1 MRRAVQVV
9 AATALLAQ
17 VAAAFSGVCHLGVVV
32 GLACSG
38 DDFLHVCVRM
48 CYWAPCLTLP
58 MLQPTVQPTVILR
71 ALASGGRSA
80 GVGSGRRAP
89 LDELRAQQQLPGL
102 PRELADQL
110 SNTLAS
116 LPIIGQTVRAG
127 GKDDGGRG
135 PKNVIPGPAPLPMVG
150 SSLDILRIGGLHK
163 GFQQYAKEYGPV
175 IKLQIGANSTFILIA
190 DPELTRQITMTD
202 FQSFPNRNAPGG
214 ADGGV
219 GETITDNAT
228 ETIAQNANGMPVAPP
243 VVSDKAK
250 GPGSGGSAG
259 SGSSVREVF
268 GLPASQTVG
277 APSNSARSRW
287 GMQTAKIIEQN
298 REARSSEAWR
308 GLLDS
313 PELANQ
319 LEGVRG
325 LWEHK
330 IKRGSLSN
338 ANSPMNRPSQ
348 ETRSSSS
355 AVQPEEQQPP
365 LILSRRQSP
374 LSSPLQKRE
383 NPLPPIPGMPHLL
396 PTPAAP
402 AQAP

>member
-1 MRRAVQVV
+1 MGQDSEHSLPTRPHPALSSVPRNYPSPVSLGGRYAPPQTEAPAGGSPHLLSGTQAPELRGGQEAFPQGSPGLPKLPRGTRATE
-9 AATALLAQ
+9 AE
-17 VAAAFSGVCHLGVVV
+17 AAA
-32 GLACSG
+32 
-38 DDFLHVCVRM
+38 
-48 CYWAPCLTLP
+48 
-58 MLQPTVQPTVILR
+58 
-71 ALASGGRSA
+71 RSA
-80 GVGSGRRAP
+80 G
-89 LDELRAQQQLPGL
+89 
-102 PRELADQL
+102 
-110 SNTLAS
+110 
-116 LPIIGQTVRAG
+116 
-127 GKDDGGRG
+127 
-135 PKNVIPGPAPLPMVG
+135 G
-150 SSLDILRIGGLHK
+150 SSPRRH
-163 GFQQYAKEYGPV
+163 AGP
-175 IKLQIGANSTFILIA
+175 GNSG
-190 DPELTRQITMTD
+190 
-202 FQSFPNRNAPGG
+202 APGG